1 MRYRKPFTKSSMN
14 AGCTFEGETIETKIK
29 RVIDNKEPIEQIS
42 PIIYTERK
50 AGVQPQYDIRTDR
63 FDIALQAMDKV
74 TATRLAKRMARDGG
88 EVDNNGDFSD
98 QVQGSETPSAETK

>member
-1 MRYRKPFTKSSMN
+1 MRYRKPFTKSLMN

-42 PIIYTERK
+42 PIIYTERN

-74 TATRLAKRMARDGG
+74 TATRLAKRMARNGG
-88 EVDNNGDFSD
+88 EVDSNGDFSD

>member
-1 MRYRKPFTKSSMN
+1 MRYRKPFTKSNLN
-14 AGCTFEGETIETKIK
+14 ANCTFEGETIETKVR

-50 AGVQPQYDIRTDR
+50 NGVEPQYDIRTDR

-74 TATRLAKRMARDGG
+74 TATRLAKRMARNGG
-88 EVDNNGDFSD
+88 EVDSNGDFSD
-98 QVQGSETPSAETK
+98 QAQGSETPSIETK